1 MKNLKVM
8 LSSLFIF
15 YAALGSAQEEAFK
28 VHVVGKGAPIL
39 FFPGFACT
47 GAVWD
52 QVVAELSK
60 THECHV
66 FTFAG
71 FGDIPAIEKPW
82 LPKVKAA
89 VQAYI
94 LERDLQQATLVGHSL
109 GGTLALWLGTEAE
122 MEFQQ
127 LVVVDGLPSTGAL
140 MLPDFDPEQ
149 LVYDSPWNQQ
159 LLEMEALAFEQM
171 AAQMAQGMCKDK
183 AQQEQIKD
191 WMVQADRKTY
201 VYGYTDLLKLDL
213 RERLGQIRSPVLLL
227 AATEPYGMEMA
238 KNTYTVQYRL
248 LPSYALQFAEGASH
262 FVMYDAPEWLL
273 EQLKNHL

>member
-1 MKNLKVM
+1 M
-8 LSSLFIF
+8 LASFFSL
-15 YAALGSAQEEAFK
+15 YAVLGCAQEEAFK
-28 VHVVGKGAPIL
+28 VEVVGQGKPVL

-60 THECHV
+60 TNKCHV

-94 LERDLQQATLVGHSL
+94 LERNLQQATLIGHSL
-109 GGTLALWLGTEAE
+109 GGTLALWLGTEAD
-122 MEFQQ
+122 FDFKQ
-127 LVVVDGLPSTGAL
+127 LIIVDGLPSTGAL

-159 LLEMEALAFEQM
+159 LLEMDAQAFEQM
-171 AAQMAQGMCKDK
+171 AAQMAQGMCKDR

-191 WMVQADRKTY
+191 WMVQAHRETY

-238 KNTYTVQYRL
+238 KNTYTAQYRQL
-248 LPSYALQFAEGASH
+248 ASYSLQFAEGASH
-262 FVMYDAPEWLL
+262 FIMYDAPDWLL
-273 EQLKNHL
+273 EQIRNHL